1 MSFSVDKLIL
11 TIEGRRQSQVDLFPA
26 IESLVGL
33 RNFSV
38 GRIVFVQSTLDGGC
52 TLARMIGGK

>member
-26 IESLVGL
+26 IESLV
-33 RNFSV
+33 NFSV

-52 TLARMIGGK
+52 TVARMIEGK